1 MADEK
6 TLTIAE
12 AMAKVHEKLVQ
23 PKKDKENPFF
33 KSKYVP
39 LENVVEAIDNAI
51 KGTGLAYMQLPFST
65 DNGVG
70 VKTIVM
76 TKDEKIESDLVLP
89 SKKVDAQAYGSV
101 ITYARR
107 YALSAFFGITSDED
121 DDGNEATQQT
131 SGQASKRAKPNSN
144 IGQRAAQSKQPKPK
158 SENLAKVEN
167 MFSNLSKLL
176 DADQAKQI
184 GQSAAESVGAEKLGK
199 ANEEQL
205 EKIYIEMQ
213 RVFME
218 KQQEIKK

>member
-1 MADEK
+1 MTDEK

-65 DNGVG
+65 DDGVG

-121 DDGNEATQQT
+121 DDGNEATKQT
-131 SGQASKRAKPNSN
+131 SGQANR
-144 IGQRAAQSKQPKPK
+144 RTQSKPANKP
-158 SENLAKVEN
+158 SEINIKRNSIIEETKAISDVMGNKPGDVLN
-167 MFSNLSKLL
+167 
-176 DADQAKQI
+176 QAKIGANIPKEKQWADLTLHDTTQI
-184 GQSAAESVGAEKLGK
+184 IVALKNIRKTVGASH
-199 ANEEQL
+199 A
-205 EKIYIEMQ
+205 
-213 RVFME
+213 
-218 KQQEIKK
+218 

>member
-1 MADEK
+1 MEEKK

-23 PKKDKENPFF
+23 PKKDKANPFF

-65 DNGVG
+65 DDGVG

-89 SKKVDAQAYGSV
+89 SKKVDVQAYGSV

-121 DDGNEATQQT
+121 DDGNEATKQT
-131 SGQASKRAKPNSN
+131 SGQASNRAKPNSKVSELA
-144 IGQRAAQSKQPKPK
+144 IQRNKIINESQAISVVMNNKP
-158 SENLAKVEN
+158 ADV
-167 MFSNLSKLL
+167 F
-176 DADQAKQI
+176 DQAKIGAGIDRTKELKDMTTVETTQI
-184 GQSAAESVGAEKLGK
+184 IVALKNIRKTVGA
-199 ANEEQL
+199 AHA
-205 EKIYIEMQ
+205 
-213 RVFME
+213 
-218 KQQEIKK
+218 

>member
-1 MADEK
+1 MAEEK

-23 PKKDKENPFF
+23 PKKDKANPFF

-65 DNGVG
+65 DDGVG

-121 DDGNEATQQT
+121 DDGNEAAKQT
-131 SGQASKRAKPNSN
+131 SGQRAKPNSKVSELTIERN
-144 IGQRAAQSKQPKPK
+144 KIINETQAISIVMNNKP
-158 SENLAKVEN
+158 
-167 MFSNLSKLL
+167 
-176 DADQAKQI
+176 ADVFEQAKI
-184 GQSAAESVGAEKLGK
+184 GAGLDRKKELKDMTTGETTKIIVALKKIRETVGA
-199 ANEEQL
+199 AHA
-205 EKIYIEMQ
+205 
-213 RVFME
+213 
-218 KQQEIKK
+218 